1 MITMRQI
8 HKAFGENKVLQGVD
22 FTLKTGTVHALMGEN
37 GAGKSTLMKILV
49 GMHQKDQGDIYF
61 DDQPKVF
68 KNPKEAEQEGVT
80 FIHQELNI
88 WPELTV
94 LENMFIGKEIKNK
107 WGVLKTNEMV
117 RQATAIFEQLHF
129 NIPLHKVAKHCSI
142 GEQQMIEIAKA
153 LMTDAKVIVMDEPTA
168 TLTDKEISELFK
180 MIRHLKTKGVAFVY
194 ISHRMAE
201 IFEIADDITVMRDGK
216 TVFFKPVEE
225 TAYNDIVKAM
235 VGRELDE
242 QYPKRQYQPEDIILK
257 VAHLSNE
264 KHQIKDV
271 SFHLRKGEILG
282 VSGLM
287 GAGRTEMMRSLFGV
301 DKGERKVEIEGKNV
315 DICSPEDAMK
325 HGLALITE
333 NRKDEG
339 LILDFSIRDNMVLPS
354 LKSFSKYGFVK
365 DKDANQFVDSMRKR
379 LNIKTSH
386 QRPASTLSGG
396 NQQKVVLAKW
406 IGTAPRIIIFDE
418 PTRGIDVG
426 AKRDIYQLMNEL
438 TERGVSIIMIS
449 SELPEIIGMSD
460 RVMVVHEGHIQGDL
474 VGERITE
481 ENIMTLATGGRLDET
496 VNR

>member
-180 MIRHLKTKGVAFVY
+180 MIRHLKAKGVAFVY

>member
-180 MIRHLKTKGVAFVY
+180 MIRHLKAKGVAFVY

-315 DICSPEDAMK
+315 DIRSPEDAMK

>member
-180 MIRHLKTKGVAFVY
+180 MIRHLKAKGVAFVY

-271 SFHLRKGEILG
+271 SFHLQKGEILG

-315 DICSPEDAMK
+315 DIRSPEDAMK

>member
-129 NIPLHKVAKHCSI
+129 NIPIHKVAKHCSI

-180 MIRHLKTKGVAFVY
+180 MIRHLKAKGVAFVY

-264 KHQIKDV
+264 KHQIKDI

-315 DICSPEDAMK
+315 DIRSPEDAMK

>member
-180 MIRHLKTKGVAFVY
+180 MIRHLKAKGVAFVY

-264 KHQIKDV
+264 KHQIKDI

-315 DICSPEDAMK
+315 DIRSPEDAMK